1 MAVIFQNGFRLVVWG
16 VNDENGNVCLSV
28 NHGILRFARE
38 EATLTIGD
46 SRRILSSAARFSPD
60 VQSTFLQVLMSLE
73 RILINKGGNNSYYL
87 RGIVVFGKSSSN
99 ECGSSLAK
107 SPWPAESVDLTSQLL
122 FPIATSLQSGNFVTV
137 YIFS

>member
-1 MAVIFQNGFRLVVWG
+1 MIVMS
-16 VNDENGNVCLSV
+16 LSL
-28 NHGILRFARE
+28 NHGISRVARE
-38 EATLTIGD
+38 EETLTIGD

-60 VQSTFLQVLMSLE
+60 AQSTFPQVLMSLE

-107 SPWPAESVDLTSQLL
+107 SPWPAESVDLTSQLF
-122 FPIATSLQSGNFVTV
+122 FPISTSLQSGNFVTV
-137 YIFS
+137 YIFSRITPGF